1 MGKED
6 EVTES
11 TEGTAVLARRIRWV
25 EHRGVRMLSADY
37 SGIEDPGELRAL
49 AEHGHEVL
57 RHWEPESV
65 LILARF
71 SGVPYTLEN
80 LDILRDIAARN
91 QRYVRARAVVG
102 IPPIASL
109 SISAF
114 ARLTGRPLPAFVSVA
129 EAKDWLAEQG

>member
-1 MGKED
+1 MERAD
-6 EVTES
+6 S
-11 TEGTAVLARRIRWV
+11 AARRVQWI
-25 EHRGVRMLSADY
+25 EHRGVPILSSDF
-37 SGIEDPGELRAL
+37 SGIEHPDELRAL
-49 AEHGHEVL
+49 TEHGHEAL

-65 LILARF
+65 LVLVRL

-109 SISAF
+109 SVSPF
-114 ARLTGRPLPAFVSVA
+114 ARLTGRPLRAFDSVA
-129 EAKDWLAEQG
+129 EATDWLAEQAEQ